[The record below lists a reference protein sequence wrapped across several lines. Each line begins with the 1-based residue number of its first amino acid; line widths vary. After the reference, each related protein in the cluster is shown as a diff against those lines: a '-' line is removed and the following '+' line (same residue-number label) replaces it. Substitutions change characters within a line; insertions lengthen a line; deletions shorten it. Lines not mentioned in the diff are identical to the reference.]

1 MENLIDTRWLL
12 LDYFNSVNLED
23 TNGQVARFIL
33 ENPKLFENKSL
44 TYIGETSCFSEPTLS
59 RFFKNVCS
67 TTYSNFK
74 KNDIISKKI
83 IKNHFFKLYNMKEI
97 YPEFHSQLYSDVLL
111 TQDIIKF
118 VTNKIIESKRILIL
132 GPSSLLS
139 YSYDLQSLFLY
150 YDKLIYMP
158 SNYHSQI
165 KLISKMD
172 KNDLV
177 ITNSIFSDWLNSSI
191 VKESISSLNSS
202 KATILTLTS
211 TENSDFLNYPNNS
224 VVIQLTK
231 QETMLSKIILCIFYQ
246 LLTRNCFLEL
256 SKNTD
261 DE

>member
-1 MENLIDTRWLL
+1 MKLVVFQNPLY
-12 LDYFNSVNLED
+12 LDFL
-23 TNGQVARFIL
+23 
-33 ENPKLFENKSL
+33 
-44 TYIGETSCFSEPTLS
+44 
-59 RFFKNVCS
+59 
-67 TTYSNFK
+67 
-74 KNDIISKKI
+74 
-83 IKNHFFKLYNMKEI
+83 KLYNMKEI
-97 YPEFHSQLYSDVLL
+97 YHKFSSQLYSDILL
-111 TQDIIKF
+111 NEDIIKF
-118 VTNKIIESKRILIL
+118 VTNKIIESNKILIL

-165 KLISKMD
+165 KLVSEMD

-191 VKESISSLNSS
+191 VKESIYSLNSS
-202 KATILTLTS
+202 KATILTITS
-211 TENSDFLNYPNNS
+211 TENSDFLNYPNNN

-231 QETMLSKIILCIFYQ
+231 QETMFSKIILCIFYQ

-256 SKNTD
+256 SKKTA